1 MRGWA
6 SQLRAHGGA
15 SVVVV
20 VMVMVMFMS
29 MPSMIVVVP
38 PAPLIVIVPVS
49 PPEPMEMFAGKVD
62 ISRPVPALIQHWV
75 RVVEVI
81 PRARAN
87 EHPTRYPLR
96 SPVAIRTAPESI
108 VRVVAV
114 GACRRN
120 VIVAV
125 VPADMDTDRNLGRR
139 SRCRQHDKY
148 TE

>member
-1 MRGWA
+1 
-6 SQLRAHGGA
+6 
-15 SVVVV
+15 
-20 VMVMVMFMS
+20 MVMVMFMS
-29 MPSMIVVVP
+29 MPSMIVVEP
-38 PAPLIVIVPVS
+38 PAALVVIVPVT
-49 PPEPMEMFAGKVD
+49 PPEAMEMFSGKVN

-87 EHPTRYPLR
+87 EHAVDKPLR
-96 SPVAIRTAPESI
+96 SPVAVRSAPVRI

-120 VIVAV
+120 VVVAV

-139 SRCRQHDKY
+139 SRCRQRDKY